1 MAFINK
7 KEEVIKLRLT
17 QKGKHLLSRGMFRP
31 ECYAFFDDDIVYDVR
46 YTGIS
51 EHQNDAQTRIKD
63 TARRDAQH
71 LTTGVETRYE
81 QDTDNIEIIDSTLRG
96 EFDSLIYPVREVN
109 EGKSLGYPLA
119 NMSLGTQEVPR
130 YDLNVF
136 ESEIENSSSLR
147 YETLHGARIRI
158 PQLDFEPEHV
168 LVRDSTAVNILAPQG
183 QLVDNESFQINPMA
197 NKIEFMDGTFLQHIS
212 ESVAIS
218 LEEFNVPYLSKN
230 FEIEIFEIVTE
241 ENQNEVLVPIRQWS
255 TMFEIKLDDQ
265 VTSVPKKNKQRNSF
279 F

>member
-17 QKGKHLLSRGMFRP
+17 PKGKHLLSRGMFRP
-31 ECYAFFDDDIVYDVR
+31 ECYAFFDDDIVYDIR
-46 YTGIS
+46 YTGES
-51 EHQNDAQTRIKD
+51 EHQNNAQTRIKEA
-63 TARRDAQH
+63 ARRDTQH

-81 QDTDNIEIIDSTLRG
+81 QDTDDIDIIGSTLRG

-119 NMSLGTQEVPR
+119 NMSLGTQEAPR

-147 YETLHGARIRI
+147 YETLDGARIRI

-183 QLVDNESFQINPMA
+183 QLVDGESFEINPMA

-212 ESVAIS
+212 ESVAVS

-230 FEIEIFEIVTE
+230 FEIEVFEIVTE
-241 ENQNEVLVPIRQWS
+241 ESQDEVLIPIRDWS
-255 TMFEIKLDDQ
+255 RMFEIKLDDE